1 MIDMN
6 HVRRDWSVRDFIAS
20 QRRVEVAW
28 ERGREVMSVRI
39 ARADGTFRA
48 VAATALELER
58 YRGGP
63 IEIFRFLVR
72 DDSLD
77 QAAISLLARDR
88 IHDLTSRP
96 DPGPFDGYQRSS
108 VPAVAD
114 ETLTL
119 ETLRRAV
126 RDIDA
131 ALRSGTTSAREA
143 AQAARGFTR
152 VLEMAPAGRLREA
165 MQEHTRQMEEAAFF
179 GETSRAPARSSAT
192 EAELLARDFMR
203 NLRRPVMPN
212 PARRAV
218 RGEIEEDAQVEKPE
232 PLAPPNP
239 ALPFYRMER

>member
-6 HVRRDWSVRDFIAS
+6 YVRRDWSVRDFVAS

-28 ERGREVMSVRI
+28 ERGRDVMSVRI

-165 MQEHTRQMEEAAFF
+165 MQDHTRQMEEAAFF
-179 GETSRAPARSSAT
+179 GEPSRAPAPSSAT

-212 PARRAV
+212 PSRRAV